1 MKQFSKTWRY
11 MSWLFKKQGGGCLAG
26 KGEGTAGAKAQ
37 RHETA
42 HVQAATRESESRW
55 GRGGR

>member
-1 MKQFSKTWRY
+1 